1 MAIVIKMIWIFLWT
15 YLLNCLCK
23 KGFSTIS
30 WILVLIPFVAILGTI
45 MLDLEGHK
53 VHHIVVTTKEGV
65 NASRFREKGG
75 GRDPDRDGGY
85 GEGGLLEQE
94 EEKKAR
100 IRAEKEEREEMEKD
114 MM

>member
-1 MAIVIKMIWIFLWT
+1 MFKTLCTPAHLYLVLSIITVIVAFFNQFSAMAIVIKMIWIFLWT

-53 VHHIVVTTKEGV
+53 VHHIVVTTKEGIELAE
-65 NASRFREKGG
+65 NPWAGG
-75 GRDPDRDGGY
+75 
-85 GEGGLLEQE
+85 
-94 EEKKAR
+94 AWNN
-100 IRAEKEEREEMEKD
+100 
-114 MM
+114 

>member
-1 MAIVIKMIWIFLWT
+1 MFKTLCTPAHLYLVLSIITVIVAFFNQFSAMAIVIKMIWIFLWT

-53 VHHIVVTTKEGV
+53 VHHLVVTTKEGYGLSQV
-65 NASRFREKGG
+65 NVL
-75 GRDPDRDGGY
+75 
-85 GEGGLLEQE
+85 GEDDY
-94 EEKKAR
+94 
-100 IRAEKEEREEMEKD
+100 IVAE
-114 MM
+114 

>member
-1 MAIVIKMIWIFLWT
+1 MFKTLCTPAHLYLVLSIITVIVAFFNQFSAMAIVIKMIWIFLWT

-53 VHHIVVTTKEGV
+53 VHHIVVTTKEGWPWKPQTGQV
-65 NASRFREKGG
+65 IVL
-75 GRDPDRDGGY
+75 D
-85 GEGGLLEQE
+85 E
-94 EEKKAR
+94 E
-100 IRAEKEEREEMEKD
+100 
-114 MM
+114 